1 MSDRKQRAKGQAL
14 LNLQPIKAGAVS
26 STLEAIGRFKG
37 RIQQAAQNAVAV
49 ILKNDASDR
58 YFYGQFDN
66 LPNTIIASVDNSG
79 TATAC
84 AGRLAE
90 FIEADGFIQEGLDEV
105 KANKKQTLKTLVGE
119 AAANLSYL
127 KGFALRVVFNNAGQ
141 IVKIF
146 SEDVKNIRRVKGGF
160 EINPLMGE
168 IGKRDAETFWVPEFD
183 LERDPAERRRLIV
196 NQVNQYG
203 EQKGELVYVFKKG
216 MGRYYDIY
224 PVPDFYS
231 SIEDVIA
238 DGKISQLE
246 LRNITQGF
254 RTPVIISTGP
264 IDDQTEDEDGK
275 TPQDYF
281 DEQLENFTGE
291 DASPMLHLKGATEDF
306 KPTVTTINIAEILDQ
321 TEKASERIAKRVAR
335 LFRVPDILIGMAR
348 EGQLGNAQE
357 LKNQM
362 SLFALTVYR
371 LQDMIKQ
378 GFEQIAPLLALP
390 GMERLGEAPDF
401 TLSTL
406 RPFDH
411 LPAEVLNRLNEGEI
425 RELFE
430 IDLEASPE
438 NVAPVDPALAIS
450 KPEANS
456 NLANLTG
463 RQLQG
468 IQRIVRKYNKEE
480 LSYDQAAQLLIS
492 GFALTDEQ
500 VAVWL
505 VTKEEDQE
513 ELDLLNLIK
522 NESYSDYPKQAQEN
536 AKIALR
542 WAEENGWGD
551 CGTPVGKARANQLAK
566 GEAISEDTISR
577 MASFERHRQSS
588 EKDLGDGCGRLMWL
602 AWGGD
607 AGIEWAQRK
616 LEQIKKEEK

>member
-183 LERDPAERRRLIV
+183 LDRDPAERRRLIV

-480 LSYDQAAQLLIS
+480 LSYDQAAQLLVS

-522 NESYSDYPKQAQEN
+522 NETYSDYPKQAQEN

-588 EKDLGDGCGRLMWL
+588 KKDLGDGCGRLMWL

-616 LEQIKKEEK
+616 LEQIKKEKK

>member
-183 LERDPAERRRLIV
+183 LERDPAERRRLIAS
-196 NQVNQYG
+196 QVGQYG

-390 GMERLGEAPDF
+390 GLETLGEAPDF

-438 NVAPVDPALAIS
+438 TAPAVDPALAIS

-480 LSYDQAAQLLIS
+480 LSYDQAAQLLVS

-522 NESYSDYPKQAQEN
+522 NETYSDYPKAAQEN

-588 EKDLGDGCGRLMWL
+588 ERDLGDGCGRLMWL

-616 LEQIKKEEK
+616 LEQIKKDKK